1 LWDNI
6 PGEVPVA
13 KSKPKS
19 KRRKVREAT
28 TGYGPVEV
36 AASELKND
44 WHHWLDRV
52 MRGRETVVVTRYG
65 KPVATLA
72 PVPATEAPVP
82 FFGSMRGS
90 VLSYGDLI
98 SPTGEIWNA
107 MKDDADPD
115 DPFDLK

>member
-1 LWDNI
+1 
-6 PGEVPVA
+6 
-13 KSKPKS
+13 
-19 KRRKVREAT
+19 
-28 TGYGPVEV
+28 VEV

-72 PVPATEAPVP
+72 PVAEEAKP
-82 FFGSMRGS
+82 FTLFGSMRGS
-90 VLSYGDLI
+90 VVSYGDLI
-98 SPTGEIWNA
+98 SPTGEVWNA
-107 MKDDADPD
+107 DKDDWDPD